1 MGPQLPENIQNIPTF
16 DPTFLNLD
24 YVFYQVFR
32 FFIVIIA
39 FIARLLGFNIAPDSW
54 VGQYMYI
61 AGDVV
66 TKKHSLVVADT
77 ILHTYTTIV
86 SIVSIFLIAII
97 LYSLVRLWE
106 IQKENKAKADAEK
119 VIVIDA
125 PAQKTNARWELI
137 KSHADSDNPNDWR
150 LAIIE
155 ADTVLEEISR
165 GWKTSGETLGE
176 RLKNLDLGDMRYR
189 QDAWEAHKVRNN
201 IAHAGLSYTIDRREA
216 ARVIGLYEKV
226 FRESG
231 EL

>member
-1 MGPQLPENIQNIPTF
+1 MGPQLPQQVQNVPTF
-16 DPTFLNLD
+16 NPTFLNLD

-32 FFIVIIA
+32 FFIIVIA
-39 FIARLLGFNIAPDSW
+39 FIAKLLGFNIAPDSW
-54 VGQYMYI
+54 LGQYMYI
-61 AGDVV
+61 AGDIT
-66 TKKHSLVVADT
+66 TKPHAIVVAEH
-77 ILHTYTTIV
+77 ILSWYTVFV
-86 SIVSIFLIAII
+86 SIISILLITII

-106 IQKENKAKADAEK
+106 IKKENKAKADAEK
-119 VIVIDA
+119 VIVIA
-125 PAQKTNARWELI
+125 TPTQKTNARWELI
-137 KSHADSDNPNDWR
+137 RSHADSDNPNDWR

-176 RLKNLDLGDMRYR
+176 RLKNLDTGDMRYL

-216 ARVIGLYEKV
+216 TRVIGLYEKV

>member
-1 MGPQLPENIQNIPTF
+1 MGPQLPENIQKIPTF
-16 DPTFLNLD
+16 DPTFLSLD

-32 FFIVIIA
+32 FFIIVIA
-39 FIARLLGFNIAPDSW
+39 FIAKLLGFTIAPDSW
-54 VGQYMYI
+54 LGQYMYV
-61 AGDVV
+61 AGDIA
-66 TKKHSLVVADT
+66 TKPHAIVIAEH
-77 ILHTYTTIV
+77 ILSWYTVFV
-86 SIVSIFLIAII
+86 SIISIFLITII

-106 IQKENKAKADAEK
+106 IKKENKAKVDAEK
-119 VIVIDA
+119 VIVVDV
-125 PAQKTNARWELI
+125 PTQKINARWELI
-137 KSHADSDNPNDWR
+137 KSHAESDNPNDWR

-176 RLKNLDLGDMRYR
+176 RLKNLDTGDMRYL

-216 ARVIGLYEKV
+216 TRVIGLYEKV